1 MQLRRF
7 VYHFAAVPK
16 LLSTKSVAAHIM
28 NKDLL
33 EIFEVGMI
41 CLFLHVPAKPGFV
54 HKYTP
59 RSPFPELIDMKT
71 SNSLAKEI
79 MKFGKPA
86 VLNSMRH
93 VTFLAAV
100 DGVSGVK
107 VSRVLSMPLKE
118 VSTGNVFGVIHF
130 INKGFNDEPFG
141 EADEFYAT
149 VFASQVQTIL
159 ASVDVYNLAA
169 QKEKLLSALMRAPT
183 ELTLAIP
190 KIERYTYM

>member
-1 MQLRRF
+1 
-7 VYHFAAVPK
+7 
-16 LLSTKSVAAHIM
+16 
-28 NKDLL
+28 
-33 EIFEVGMI
+33 MI

-130 INKGFNDEPFG
+130 INKVCI
-141 EADEFYAT
+141 YIYIC
-149 VFASQVQTIL
+149 VCL
-159 ASVDVYNLAA
+159 YVY
-169 QKEKLLSALMRAPT
+169 MCMCVCMCMY
-183 ELTLAIP
+183 IY
-190 KIERYTYM
+190 RYLHIYIYPYI